1 MNEEEKVLV
10 ASNAIVLKENNRFTI
25 ENEDLTKE
33 INLLIQRI
41 DVSTLL
47 KQIDLEEMRMLAN
60 QNDQMSKGFQ
70 GLLNQWD
77 AILREGKDAMK

>member
-60 QNDQMSKGFQ
+60 QNNQMSIGFQ

>member
-33 INLLIQRI
+33 INLLI
-41 DVSTLL
+41 
-47 KQIDLEEMRMLAN
+47 
-60 QNDQMSKGFQ
+60 
-70 GLLNQWD
+70 
-77 AILREGKDAMK
+77 